1 MAQSAFATVPNL
13 NSVPSAKPMTL
24 ATNYIDFT
32 SGDTNG
38 WAQQYLPDLIEQEAE
53 VFGNRTIGGFLEM
66 VGAEMPMTS
75 DQVIWSEQG
84 RLHLSYKGT
93 IASLTGGTLAGGR
106 LTIQGDIDGT
116 ETNASG
122 LRTLAPYTCKP
133 LTISPNELGSLSTSV
148 EMIV

>member
-1 MAQSAFATVPNL
+1 MAASAINPSGTVPNL

-32 SGDTNG
+32 NGDTNG

-84 RLHLSYKGT
+84 RLHLSY
-93 IASLTGGTLAGGR
+93 I
-106 LTIQGDIDGT
+106 
-116 ETNASG
+116 
-122 LRTLAPYTCKP
+122 
-133 LTISPNELGSLSTSV
+133 GSVARVGSTAV
-148 EMIV
+148 YDFTML